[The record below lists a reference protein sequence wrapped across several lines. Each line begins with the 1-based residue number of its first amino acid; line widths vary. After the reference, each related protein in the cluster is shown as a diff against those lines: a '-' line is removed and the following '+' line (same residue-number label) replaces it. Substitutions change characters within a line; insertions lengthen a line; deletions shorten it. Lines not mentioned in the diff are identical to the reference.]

1 MIIQKLLFILF
12 GVLLTLW
19 GIYRMKKDKALVGKT
34 QTRKNI
40 FNFFLFGQASGLGQL
55 LSGILVIILGILS
68 FIIK

>member
-1 MIIQKLLFILF
+1 MIQKLLFILF